1 MKKQGLL
8 KEDSLI
14 EKQYYEKLE
23 MFLIKLFLIR
33 IEKMKQKDNLF
44 EHYYN
49 NLWMQRNDMLKLP
62 NFKKALVT
70 ITRVF
75 LITKK

>member
-8 KEDSLI
+8 KEDSSI

-49 NLWMQRNDMLKLP
+49 NLWMQRKNMLKLP
-62 NFKKALVT
+62 KLKKALVT
-70 ITRVF
+70 IARVF
-75 LITKK
+75 L

>member
-8 KEDSLI
+8 KEDSSI

-49 NLWMQRNDMLKLP
+49 NLWMQRKNMLKLP
-62 NFKKALVT
+62 KFKKALAQQ
-70 ITRVF
+70 
-75 LITKK
+75 

>member
-1 MKKQGLL
+1 MKKQEPL
-8 KEDSLI
+8 KEDNLI

-49 NLWMQRNDMLKLP
+49 NLWMQRKNMLKLP
-62 NFKKALVT
+62 KLKKALVT
-70 ITRVF
+70 IARVF
-75 LITKK
+75 L

>member
-1 MKKQGLL
+1 M
-8 KEDSLI
+8 I

-23 MFLIKLFLIR
+23 MFLIKLLLIR

-49 NLWMQRNDMLKLP
+49 NLWMQRKTTLNLP
-62 NFKKALVT
+62 KFKKALVKLS
-70 ITRVF
+70 RVF
-75 LITKK
+75 LFLFGWLRFY

>member
-1 MKKQGLL
+1 MKKQEPP
-8 KEDSLI
+8 KEDSSI

-49 NLWMQRNDMLKLP
+49 NLWMQRKNMLKLP
-62 NFKKALVT
+62 KLKKALVQQ
-70 ITRVF
+70 
-75 LITKK
+75 

>member
-1 MKKQGLL
+1 MKKQEPP
-8 KEDSLI
+8 KEDSSI

-49 NLWMQRNDMLKLP
+49 NLWMQSKNMLKLP
-62 NFKKALVT
+62 KLKKALVQQ
-70 ITRVF
+70 
-75 LITKK
+75 

>member
-1 MKKQGLL
+1 MKKQEPP

-49 NLWMQRNDMLKLP
+49 NLWMQRKNMLKLP
-62 NFKKALVT
+62 KLKKALVQQ
-70 ITRVF
+70 
-75 LITKK
+75 